1 MIGKSDLFIL
11 VVSGSLLVAGIYR
24 WQSNLSLMSA
34 NVQQVSVQPVNQSS
48 NTAVTSAISA
58 NNAISQT
65 TISAVT
71 GVQTST
77 PIVVSEQSST
87 TNIVA
92 NNNEQVLIDVPVL
105 DAPDNNQPLF
115 GRYTVVSGDYLS
127 KIAQRYGTTVQTLQD
142 VNNINGTLIEVGQEI
157 RFPLPAN

>member
-1 MIGKSDLFIL
+1 
-11 VVSGSLLVAGIYR
+11 
-24 WQSNLSLMSA
+24 MSA
-34 NVQQVSVQPVNQSS
+34 NAQQASEQRVLPNS

-58 NNAISQT
+58 SNGASQT
-65 TISAVT
+65 TIIAVP

-77 PIVVSEQSST
+77 PIVISNPPSN
-87 TNIVA
+87 TNFVT
-92 NNNEQVLIDVPVL
+92 NNDGQVVIDTAVLNVPETS
-105 DAPDNNQPLF
+105 QPLY

-157 RFPLPAN
+157 RFPLPAY